1 MWASAVFKTFVQTGR
16 LMVED
21 ARGKRH
27 VVGDGEPPRA
37 GIRIKSRALERRIFF
52 TPKLAIGEGYMDG
65 ELEIIEGDL
74 YDFLDLCM
82 ANLGNLPQSRFH
94 RWAET
99 LRDKVALWQTFNP
112 IHKAAGKVRHHYDL
126 NGQLFDLFL
135 DTDRQYSCAY
145 FKSPNDSLE
154 QAQAHKKRRLAAKLH
169 LADGHRV
176 LDIGSGWGGL
186 AMTLAGLRDVTVEGV
201 TLSEEQ
207 YQHSR
212 RRIDNAGLA
221 ERVRIHLQDY
231 RQVQG
236 HFDRIVSVG
245 MLEHV
250 GPRHYLEY
258 YRKIA
263 QLLTDNG
270 VAVIHAIG
278 KFHTPAPLNPW
289 MAKYIF
295 PGAYTPTL
303 AEQTKAIEKAGL
315 WVTDVEILR
324 VHYADTL
331 KAWRRRFQQNIDTAR
346 ALYDDRFCRMWDFY
360 LAGCEAA
367 FRRGELMVFQ
377 IQLAKAVD
385 TLPLTRDYMAD
396 YDIQTQPA

>member
-1 MWASAVFKTFVQTGR
+1 MI
-16 LMVED
+16 ED
-21 ARGKRH
+21 ARGQRH
-27 VVGDGEPPRA
+27 VFGDGVAPRA

-52 TPKLAIGEGYMDG
+52 APKLAIGEGYMDG

-74 YDFLDLCM
+74 YDFLDQCM

-99 LRDKVALWQTFNP
+99 LRDKVALRQTFNP

-135 DTDRQYSCAY
+135 DADRQYSCAY

-154 QAQAHKKRRLAAKLH
+154 QAQSHKKRRLAAKLH

-396 YDIQTQPA
+396 YNIQTQPA

>member
-1 MWASAVFKTFVQTGR
+1 
-16 LMVED
+16 
-21 ARGKRH
+21 
-27 VVGDGEPPRA
+27 
-37 GIRIKSRALERRIFF
+37 
-52 TPKLAIGEGYMDG
+52 
-65 ELEIIEGDL
+65 
-74 YDFLDLCM
+74 M
-82 ANLGNLPQSRFH
+82 ANLSKLPQSRFH
-94 RWAET
+94 RWAES

-135 DTDRQYSCAY
+135 DADRQYSCAY
-145 FKSPNDSLE
+145 FKSRNDSLE
-154 QAQAHKKRRLAAKLH
+154 QAQAHNKRRLAAKLH

-186 AMTLAGLRDVTVEGV
+186 AMTLADLGDVTVEGV

-221 ERVRIHLQDY
+221 ARVRIHLQDY
-231 RQVQG
+231 RKVQG

-250 GPRHYLEY
+250 GPRHHLEY

-303 AEQTKAIEKAGL
+303 AEQTKATEKAGF

-331 KAWRRRFQQNIDTAR
+331 KAWRRRFRQNRHRTRPLRRPFLPDVGFSPCRLRGGLPPRRIDVLSNSISQSGR
-346 ALYDDRFCRMWDFY
+346 H
-360 LAGCEAA
+360 AA
-367 FRRGELMVFQ
+367 
-377 IQLAKAVD
+377 ANA
-385 TLPLTRDYMAD
+385 
-396 YDIQTQPA
+396 

>member
-1 MWASAVFKTFVQTGR
+1 MWASAVFKSLVQTGR

-21 ARGKRH
+21 ARGQRH
-27 VVGDGEPPRA
+27 VFGDGEAPRA

-82 ANLGNLPQSRFH
+82 ANMGNFPQSRFH

-135 DTDRQYSCAY
+135 DADRQYSCAY

-186 AMTLAGLRDVTVEGV
+186 AMTLAGLRDVTVVGV

>member
-1 MWASAVFKTFVQTGR
+1 MWASAVFKSLVQTGR

-21 ARGKRH
+21 ARGQRH
-27 VVGDGEPPRA
+27 VFGDGEAPRA

-74 YDFLDLCM
+74 YDFLNLCM

-135 DTDRQYSCAY
+135 DADRQYSCAY

-154 QAQAHKKRRLAAKLH
+154 QAQAQKKRRLAAKLH

-186 AMTLAGLRDVTVEGV
+186 AMTLAGLRDVTVVGV

-295 PGAYTPTL
+295 PGAYTDP
-303 AEQTKAIEKAGL
+303 GR
-315 WVTDVEILR
+315 TDEGHRKGRALGHR
-324 VHYADTL
+324 CG
-331 KAWRRRFQQNIDTAR
+331 NPAR
-346 ALYDDRFCRMWDFY
+346 ALRRHSES
-360 LAGCEAA
+360 LAPPLSAKHRHRARPLRRPLLPDVGFLPGRLRGGLPPRRVDGLSNSIGQSGRHAA
-367 FRRGELMVFQ
+367 
-377 IQLAKAVD
+377 ANA
-385 TLPLTRDYMAD
+385 
-396 YDIQTQPA
+396 

>member
-1 MWASAVFKTFVQTGR
+1 
-16 LMVED
+16 MVED
-21 ARGKRH
+21 ARGQRH
-27 VVGDGEPPRA
+27 VFGDGEAPRA

-82 ANLGNLPQSRFH
+82 ANLGNLPQSRFR

-135 DTDRQYSCAY
+135 DADRQYSCAY

-201 TLSEEQ
+201 TLSKEQ

-346 ALYDDRFCRMWDFY
+346 ALYNDRFCRMWDFY

-385 TLPLTRDYMAD
+385 TLPLTRDYMAN

>member
-1 MWASAVFKTFVQTGR
+1 M
-16 LMVED
+16 
-21 ARGKRH
+21 
-27 VVGDGEPPRA
+27 
-37 GIRIKSRALERRIFF
+37 
-52 TPKLAIGEGYMDG
+52 
-65 ELEIIEGDL
+65 
-74 YDFLDLCM
+74 
-82 ANLGNLPQSRFH
+82 
-94 RWAET
+94 
-99 LRDKVALWQTFNP
+99 
-112 IHKAAGKVRHHYDL
+112 
-126 NGQLFDLFL
+126 
-135 DTDRQYSCAY
+135 
-145 FKSPNDSLE
+145 
-154 QAQAHKKRRLAAKLH
+154 
-169 LADGHRV
+169 
-176 LDIGSGWGGL
+176 
-186 AMTLAGLRDVTVEGV
+186 
-201 TLSEEQ
+201 
-207 YQHSR
+207 
-212 RRIDNAGLA
+212 
-221 ERVRIHLQDY
+221 
-231 RQVQG
+231 QG

>member
-1 MWASAVFKTFVQTGR
+1 MWASAVFKSLVQTGL

-21 ARGKRH
+21 ARGQRH
-27 VVGDGEPPRA
+27 VFGDGEAPRA

-135 DTDRQYSCAY
+135 DADRQYSCAY

-186 AMTLAGLRDVTVEGV
+186 AMTLAGLRDVTVVGV

>member
-1 MWASAVFKTFVQTGR
+1 MWASAVFKSLVQTGR

-21 ARGKRH
+21 ARGQRH
-27 VVGDGEPPRA
+27 VFGDGEPPRA

-52 TPKLAIGEGYMDG
+52 TPKLAIGEGYIDG

-135 DTDRQYSCAY
+135 DADRQYSCAY

>member
-1 MWASAVFKTFVQTGR
+1 TLAS
-16 LMVED
+16 
-21 ARGKRH
+21 
-27 VVGDGEPPRA
+27 
-37 GIRIKSRALERRIFF
+37 
-52 TPKLAIGEGYMDG
+52 
-65 ELEIIEGDL
+65 
-74 YDFLDLCM
+74 
-82 ANLGNLPQSRFH
+82 
-94 RWAET
+94 
-99 LRDKVALWQTFNP
+99 LRD
-112 IHKAAGKVRHHYDL
+112 I
-126 NGQLFDLFL
+126 
-135 DTDRQYSCAY
+135 
-145 FKSPNDSLE
+145 
-154 QAQAHKKRRLAAKLH
+154 
-169 LADGHRV
+169 
-176 LDIGSGWGGL
+176 
-186 AMTLAGLRDVTVEGV
+186 TVVGV

>member
-1 MWASAVFKTFVQTGR
+1 
-16 LMVED
+16 MVED
-21 ARGKRH
+21 AGVQRH
-27 VVGDGEPPRA
+27 VFGDGEPPRA

-135 DTDRQYSCAY
+135 DADRQYSCAY

-186 AMTLAGLRDVTVEGV
+186 AMTLAGLRDVTVVGV

-221 ERVRIHLQDY
+221 ERVSIDLQDY

-245 MLEHV
+245 MLKHV

-315 WVTDVEILR
+315 LVTDVEILR

>member
-1 MWASAVFKTFVQTGR
+1 MWASAVFKSLVQTGR

-21 ARGKRH
+21 ARGQRH
-27 VVGDGEPPRA
+27 VFGDGEAPRA

-82 ANLGNLPQSRFH
+82 AKLGNLPQSRFH

-135 DTDRQYSCAY
+135 DADRQYSCAY

-186 AMTLAGLRDVTVEGV
+186 AMTLAGLRDVTVVGV

-331 KAWRRRFQQNIDTAR
+331 KDWRRRFQQNIDTAR

>member
-1 MWASAVFKTFVQTGR
+1 MWASAVFKTLVQTGR

-21 ARGKRH
+21 ARGQRH
-27 VVGDGEPPRA
+27 VFGDGEPPRA

-135 DTDRQYSCAY
+135 DADRQYSCAY

-186 AMTLAGLRDVTVEGV
+186 AMTLAGLRDVTVVGV

-250 GPRHYLEY
+250 GPRHFLEY

-278 KFHTPAPLNPW
+278 KFHTPAPLSPW

-295 PGAYTPTL
+295 PGAYTPPL

>member
-1 MWASAVFKTFVQTGR
+1 
-16 LMVED
+16 MVED
-21 ARGKRH
+21 ARGQRH
-27 VVGDGEPPRA
+27 VFGDGEPPAA

-94 RWAET
+94 RWVET

-135 DTDRQYSCAY
+135 DADRQYSCAY

-169 LADGHRV
+169 LADGHRG

-221 ERVRIHLQDY
+221 AQVRIYLQDY
-231 RQVQG
+231 RKVQG

-258 YRKIA
+258 YRKLA